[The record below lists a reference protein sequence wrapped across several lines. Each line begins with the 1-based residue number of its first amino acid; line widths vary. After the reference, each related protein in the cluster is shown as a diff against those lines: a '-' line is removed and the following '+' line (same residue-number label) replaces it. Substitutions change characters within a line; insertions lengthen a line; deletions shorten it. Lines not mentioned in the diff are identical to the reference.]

1 MRILFCLLLVM
12 SGVVQAYGGLGDYVG
27 YVIAA
32 KKTIVG
38 YQNSDGKRADSF
50 EGCDFGRAIIFD
62 DNTYLTCSGY
72 GYQYAYRPEAVLL
85 VRNGSWKMVVG
96 GSTYDMR
103 N

>member
-1 MRILFCLLLVM
+1 MKFLFGLLLMV
-12 SGVVQAYGGLGDYVG
+12 SSVAQAYDDMGRYVG

-38 YQNSDGKRADSF
+38 YQNSDGKREDSF

-62 DNTYLTCSGY
+62 DGTYLTCSGY
-72 GYQYAYRPEAVLL
+72 GYQYAYRPEAILL
-85 VRNGSWKMVVG
+85 VRNGSWKMIVN
-96 GSTYDMR
+96 SSAYDMR